1 MVFWRKAL
9 SRRGLGARGGF
20 CYGERVDTPT
30 LLARLKALEPELRR
44 SGVGAL
50 YLFGSRARGD
60 HREDSDVDLAFDAAN
75 GEIDLWTRAEIMGRV
90 YDDTGFDVDL
100 ANRGT
105 MYPQIREAEEAEMVQ
120 VF

>member
-1 MVFWRKAL
+1 M
-9 SRRGLGARGGF
+9 
-20 CYGERVDTPT
+20 DTPT

-60 HREDSDVDLAFDAAN
+60 HRADSDVDLLFEVSPEADRRFSVWDQAGLRGFLVDELKSKVDFVERRALRSFFVPYV
-75 GEIDLWTRAEIMGRV
+75 EPDL
-90 YDDTGFDVDL
+90 L
-100 ANRGT
+100 
-105 MYPQIREAEEAEMVQ
+105 Q